1 MVTQIKLGN
10 AMKSLLSVAAAAS
23 LALSFSATAS
33 NLETI
38 EGSVSF
44 VKGDYYLVSDK
55 NTKQRL
61 TGLNRQELR
70 AYEGKNIKVAGETKS
85 DSVEIYKIFVKTE
98 NGYEASYDWDVVNQE
113 LYNN

>member
-1 MVTQIKLGN
+1 MKL
-10 AMKSLLSVAAAAS
+10 LLSAVAAAS
-23 LALSFSATAS
+23 LTLSLSTTAS
-33 NLETI
+33 NLDTI

-61 TGLNRQELR
+61 TGMSRQELR
-70 AYEGKNIKVAGETKS
+70 AYEGKKIKIAGETKS
-85 DSVEIYKIFVKTE
+85 DSVDIYKIFVKTE
-98 NGYEASYDWDVVNQE
+98 SGYETSYDWDVVNQE